1 MKKLLL
7 SILLL
12 LLITVSACSSNND
25 NEKEKENVAPSNN
38 TESEETIVYDSENG
52 PIEVPANPERIIVLS
67 TYAGDVLKLGGNIV
81 GADSWSMD
89 NPNFAE
95 GLANAEEVSDESLEK
110 IIELEPDLIIGL
122 STIKNIDK
130 LNEIA
135 PTVTFTYGKVDY
147 LQQHI
152 EIGKLLN
159 KEKEATEWVKDFE
172 QRAKKLGE
180 DIKAKIGE
188 DATVSVIE
196 DYEKQLYVFGDNWGR
211 GTEILYQAMGL
222 KMPDK
227 VKEMALTDGYYA
239 LSLEVLPEYA
249 GDYMIFSRSSG
260 ADKSYVESDI
270 YKNIPAVQN
279 GQVFEVDQRS
289 FYFNDATTLEFQLDF
304 FEEKFLQD

>member
-110 IIELEPDLIIGL
+110 IIELDR
-122 STIKNIDK
+122 K
-130 LNEIA
+130 
-135 PTVTFTYGKVDY
+135 
-147 LQQHI
+147 
-152 EIGKLLN
+152 
-159 KEKEATEWVKDFE
+159 
-172 QRAKKLGE
+172 
-180 DIKAKIGE
+180 
-188 DATVSVIE
+188 SV
-196 DYEKQLYVFGDNWGR
+196 V
-211 GTEILYQAMGL
+211 
-222 KMPDK
+222 
-227 VKEMALTDGYYA
+227 
-239 LSLEVLPEYA
+239 
-249 GDYMIFSRSSG
+249 
-260 ADKSYVESDI
+260 
-270 YKNIPAVQN
+270 
-279 GQVFEVDQRS
+279 
-289 FYFNDATTLEFQLDF
+289 
-304 FEEKFLQD
+304 